1 MLPEERSRLYRR
13 RDGAARRTSRPRKNY
28 GYTLV
33 FRGFARVAGYRD
45 WDTVTTSL
53 TLNGFELWGC
63 KFRIEL
69 AGDTERQVRDDGHS
83 IGVNV
88 ADGRLDSLRFSLF
101 GK

>member
-1 MLPEERSRLYRR
+1 VWQNAVTGTRSQPHSHSM
-13 RDGAARRTSRPRKNY
+13 GS
-28 GYTLV
+28 
-33 FRGFARVAGYRD
+33 
-45 WDTVTTSL
+45 
-53 TLNGFELWGC
+53 ELWGR